1 MPPSDSSGISD
12 NERAER
18 FGSLP
23 DGANLRIFADM
34 RLSYDIIV
42 VGAGH
47 AGCEAAHV
55 AALLGSRTLLITM
68 DLDKIAQMSCNPAVG
83 GIAKGQ
89 IVRELDALGGLMGI
103 ITDRSSMQFRMLNRS
118 KGPAMWSPRSQ
129 SDRGRFSHL
138 WRTYLEQ
145 TPNLS
150 LWQDAVVQLLHE
162 GGAVTG
168 VVTAMGLRIK
178 AKSVIL
184 TNGTFLN
191 GLMHIGSVQIP
202 GGRIAEP
209 ASLRLSE
216 QITGLGFRTDRM
228 KTGTPMRLDGRTIHF
243 DLCERQEGEEGWHH
257 FSFLPEV
264 SRLETPQRPCFLTET
279 TPESHEVL
287 RRHLDEAPLYNGQ
300 IHSIGPRYCPS
311 IETKIVTFAGKDHHP
326 LFLEPE
332 GADTTMYY
340 LNGFSSSLPIEVQEE
355 AIRQIPALRDA
366 TIMRPGYAIE
376 YDFFD
381 PTQLHHTLETKLL
394 RGLFFAGQINGT
406 TGYEEAAGQGF
417 VAGVNAH
424 LAAQSLAETFTL
436 ARDEAYIGV
445 LIDDLV
451 TKGVDE
457 PYRMFTS
464 RSEYRI
470 LLRQDNADRRLTPR
484 GIRIGTVDL
493 CRERRLETKLAL
505 IDRFEELLRDTSV
518 VDTPDLAAYF
528 ERVGETPLRHPQ
540 RLREVI
546 LRPRMTLD
554 GLVPFVPQ
562 LANFLEQ
569 GQLAEEVKETVEVEV
584 KYAGYIARERQA
596 AEKARHL
603 EDIRIAGHFDYLSI
617 QSLSTEARQKLD
629 RIRPETI
636 GQASRIPGISPSD
649 INILLILMG
658 R

>member
-1 MPPSDSSGISD
+1 M
-12 NERAER
+12 A
-18 FGSLP
+18 LP
-23 DGANLRIFADM
+23 GQVSRDGANLRIFVGM

-47 AGCEAAHV
+47 AGCEAAH
-55 AALLGSRTLLITM
+55 AAAMLGSRTLLITM

-162 GGAVTG
+162 GGEGGEGGAVTG
-168 VVTAMGLRIK
+168 VVTAMGLRIR
-178 AKSVIL
+178 ARAVIL

-216 QITGLGFRTDRM
+216 QIAGLGFRTDRM
-228 KTGTPMRLDGRTIHF
+228 KTGTPIRLDGRTIHF
-243 DLCERQEGEEGWHH
+243 DLCERQDGEEGWHH

-279 TPESHEVL
+279 TPASHEVL

-381 PTQLHHTLETKLL
+381 PTQLHHTLETKLVK
-394 RGLFFAGQINGT
+394 GLFFAGQINGT

-424 LAAQSLAETFTL
+424 FVAQSLTDTFTL

-484 GIRIGTVDL
+484 GIELGTVDAS
-493 CRERRLETKLAL
+493 RERRLEAKLAL

-518 VDTPDLAAYF
+518 ADKPDLAAYF

-546 LRPRMTLD
+546 LRPRITLD

-569 GQLAEEVKETVEVEV
+569 GQLAEEVKETIEVEV
-584 KYAGYIARERQA
+584 KYAGYIAREHQA